1 MSKEKRIRSDV
12 VRDSINTFGTNAIGV
27 VLLLVSNFAVMR
39 RVGPDIRGYYSAVQT
54 WGGGFYTILSLSVA
68 AAAIVYFVARYK
80 IQNTKK
86 SIVRLTGVVFLII
99 AVIGSL
105 VLFVLRRSSLFGFGT
120 MPVSYLAAI
129 MVYALCSL
137 ILSACLSV
145 LRGENKFK
153 SFNIVNL
160 IQKILNAL
168 LYFFIAVFP
177 SADIWIWGTNGI
189 AIAMIFLALYGIR
202 RWSGPKPQPVPEDDH
217 PVPIKSVT
225 AYSLKAHV
233 SNVLTY
239 VNTFLGSYVVQG
251 KFSIAVLGLYNTAF
265 TIMQQVWVLPD
276 AVSQVVMS
284 RIAAMNKQNDKLRLT
299 LISTK
304 VVAYISA
311 VTALLVLWA
320 ADIFVPLLFPKYVG
334 ALAPLA
340 YLIVGSIFISFAKVL
355 GNSIAAYGRP
365 ELNIIPTAVGIASNC
380 AACLILVPLMGI
392 NGVALSTSISLTIQG
407 FTSIAIFCIYS
418 HTPVYRMFIPSR
430 EELASLKA
438 IFKK

>member
-1 MSKEKRIRSDV
+1 MSKKKIIRSDV

-27 VLLLVSNFAVMR
+27 VLLLVSNFIVLR
-39 RVGPDIRGYYSAVQT
+39 RAGPEIRGYYTAVQT

-80 IQNTKK
+80 IQNTKT
-86 SIVRLTGVVFLII
+86 SIIRLTGIVFLVI

-105 VLFVLRRSSLFGFGT
+105 VLFALRKAALFHFDT

-153 SFNIVNL
+153 SFNIINL
-160 IQKILNAL
+160 VQKVLIAL
-168 LYFFIAVFP
+168 LYVVIAVRP
-177 SADIWIWGTNGI
+177 SAGVWIWGTN
-189 AIAMIFLALYGIR
+189 AVAFAMIFLALYGIW
-202 RWSGPKPQPVPEDDH
+202 RWNGPKPQPVPEDDH
-217 PVPIKSVT
+217 PVPVKSMTV
-225 AYSLKAHV
+225 YSLKAHV

-239 VNTFLGSYVVQG
+239 VNTFFGTYIVQG
-251 KFSIAVLGLYNTAF
+251 KFGISNLGVYNTAF

-276 AVSQVVMS
+276 AVSQVIMS

-304 VVAYISA
+304 VVAYITA
-311 VTALLVLWA
+311 VTALLILWA
-320 ADIFVPLLFPKYVG
+320 ADLFVPMLFPMYVG

-355 GNSIAAYGRP
+355 GNSISAYGRP

-380 AACLILVPLMGI
+380 AASLILVPLMGI

-407 FTSIAIFCIYS
+407 FTSIVIFCVYS
-418 HTPVYRMFIPSR
+418 HTPIYRMFLLNR
-430 EELASLKA
+430 EEMASLKGLV
-438 IFKK
+438 KR